1 MFSTFIAPIILH
13 CVKDTLIK
21 SKAVLFDFDG
31 TLADTMRDHYAAWEK
46 ASLDYG
52 IKLNPEDYY
61 PLEGTNVFEI
71 AKRLFKINQISSDE
85 KELVQKK
92 EKYYLDKYTI
102 NIYPGVEYLI
112 NKLRS
117 YKIKLGIVTTGLRKR
132 IFSSVPKQFLDM
144 FDVIICGDDTVK
156 GKPFPDPYLKG
167 MKKLILKPKECIIV
181 ENSPIGVE
189 SAKATGAYCIAICST
204 LGDEYFTKA
213 DVIFNSF
220 EVMSRSDVFDHM
232 LG

>member
-1 MFSTFIAPIILH
+1 M
-13 CVKDTLIK
+13 KY
-21 SKAVLFDFDG
+21 KAVLFDFDG
-31 TLADTMRDHYAAWEK
+31 TLADTMRDHYGAWEK

-52 IKLNPEDYY
+52 IILNPEDYY

-71 AKRLFKINQISSDE
+71 AKRLFKVNQINGDE
-85 KELVQKK
+85 KKLVQKK
-92 EKYYLDKYTI
+92 EKYYLDKNTI

-112 NKLRS
+112 NKLCS
-117 YKIKLGIVTTGLRKR
+117 YKIKIGIVTTGLRKR
-132 IFSSVPKQFLDM
+132 IYSSVPKQFLDM

-220 EVMSRSDVFDHM
+220 EVMSKSDVFDHM